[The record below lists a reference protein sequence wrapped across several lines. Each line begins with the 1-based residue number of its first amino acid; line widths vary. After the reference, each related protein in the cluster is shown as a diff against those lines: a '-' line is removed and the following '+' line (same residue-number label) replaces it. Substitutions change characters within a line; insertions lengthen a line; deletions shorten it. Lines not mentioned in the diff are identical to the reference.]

1 MKISFDLDDV
11 LFVSPKKY
19 ETEPALRFPYNLL
32 FKDRLRKGTVKL
44 IHELQQRGFE
54 VWVYTSSFREERY
67 IRSLFRR
74 YGVRIDQVVNAQRH
88 EEEVQR
94 RRKTRLPQKMPN
106 FYHISLHVDDEK
118 SIEKSGRM
126 YGFRT
131 FRVFEP
137 DSGWAQKVLDEAL
150 RVRRLEE
157 NDAGEQ
163 DEQGTD
169 Q

>member
-1 MKISFDLDDV
+1 M
-11 LFVSPKKY
+11 
-19 ETEPALRFPYNLL
+19 
-32 FKDRLRKGTVKL
+32 
-44 IHELQQRGFE
+44 H
-54 VWVYTSSFREERY
+54 
-67 IRSLFRR
+67 
-74 YGVRIDQVVNAQRH
+74 IDQVVNGQRH

-94 RRKTRLPQKMPN
+94 GRKIRLPQKMPN

-137 DSGWAQKVLDEAL
+137 DSNWAKKVLDEAL

-157 NDAGEQ
+157 KNDE
-163 DEQGTD
+163 DRD

>member
-11 LFVSPKKY
+11 LFVSPEKY
-19 ETEPALRFPYNLL
+19 ETEPALRFPFNLL

-44 IHELQQRGFE
+44 IHELQKRGFE
-54 VWVYTSSFREERY
+54 VWVYTSSFRQERY
-67 IRSLFRR
+67 IRSLFQR
-74 YGVRIDQVVNAQRH
+74 YGVHIDQVVNGQRH

-94 RRKTRLPQKMPN
+94 GRKTRLPQKMPN

-137 DSGWAQKVLDEAL
+137 DSGWAKKVLDEAL

-157 NDAGEQ
+157 KNDV
-163 DEQGTD
+163 DRD

>member
-11 LFVSPKKY
+11 LFVSPDKY

-44 IHELQQRGFE
+44 IHELQKRGFE
-54 VWVYTSSFREERY
+54 VWVYTSSFRQERY
-67 IRSLFRR
+67 IRSLFQR
-74 YGVRIDQVVNAQRH
+74 YGVHIDQVVNGQRH

-94 RRKTRLPQKMPN
+94 GRKTRLPQKMPN

-131 FRVFEP
+131 FRVLSRTATGPKRFWTRP
-137 DSGWAQKVLDEAL
+137 SGSADWKKELDEH
-150 RVRRLEE
+150 R
-157 NDAGEQ
+157 
-163 DEQGTD
+163 D